1 MKLKVI
7 AYKYFKV
14 FLVRNKTLEEQLDE
28 AYCCVVFGNST
39 AGVHSLLRGV
49 PIIALSEGK
58 LYKSVTNTIE
68 NIENLDYEVD
78 LTNWKNGLGY
88 SMWQVSELRVRRS
101 MELHP
106 EITYFNWYE
115 LISKARKDQSAIL
128 ILTFAQTKL
137 YNPYTTKG
145 LMKALNINHIP
156 VHLFSTGLLEQKKD
170 KLICNYKTQ
179 EPMSY
184 FKNP

>member
-1 MKLKVI
+1 
-7 AYKYFKV
+7 
-14 FLVRNKTLEEQLDE
+14 
-28 AYCCVVFGNST
+28 
-39 AGVHSLLRGV
+39 
-49 PIIALSEGK
+49 
-58 LYKSVTNTIE
+58 
-68 NIENLDYEVD
+68 
-78 LTNWKNGLGY
+78 
-88 SMWQVSELRVRRS
+88 
-101 MELHP
+101 MELYTC
-106 EITYFNWYE
+106 ITYFNWYE
-115 LISKARKDQSAIL
+115 LVSKARKDQSAIL

-184 FKNP
+184 FRNPWFLTHNVSILKKTEYIQMLSMRRISEAQDYIAKNYIRKDLQNPFIKVKGDKIYFPQESSETRKSYT

>member
-1 MKLKVI
+1 
-7 AYKYFKV
+7 
-14 FLVRNKTLEEQLDE
+14 
-28 AYCCVVFGNST
+28 
-39 AGVHSLLRGV
+39 
-49 PIIALSEGK
+49 
-58 LYKSVTNTIE
+58 
-68 NIENLDYEVD
+68 
-78 LTNWKNGLGY
+78 
-88 SMWQVSELRVRRS
+88 

-184 FKNP
+184 FKNPWFLTQNVSVLQNTEYLQMLSMRRISEAQDYIAKNYIRKDLQNPFIKIKGDKIYFPQESSETRKSYT

>member
-1 MKLKVI
+1 
-7 AYKYFKV
+7 
-14 FLVRNKTLEEQLDE
+14 
-28 AYCCVVFGNST
+28 
-39 AGVHSLLRGV
+39 
-49 PIIALSEGK
+49 
-58 LYKSVTNTIE
+58 
-68 NIENLDYEVD
+68 
-78 LTNWKNGLGY
+78 
-88 SMWQVSELRVRRS
+88 

-170 KLICNYKTQ
+170 KLICNSKTQ

-184 FKNP
+184 FKNPWFLTQNVSVLQKTEYLQMLSMRRISEAQDYIAKNYIRKDLQNPFIKIKGDKIYFPQESSETRKSYT

>member
-1 MKLKVI
+1 
-7 AYKYFKV
+7 
-14 FLVRNKTLEEQLDE
+14 
-28 AYCCVVFGNST
+28 
-39 AGVHSLLRGV
+39 
-49 PIIALSEGK
+49 
-58 LYKSVTNTIE
+58 
-68 NIENLDYEVD
+68 
-78 LTNWKNGLGY
+78 
-88 SMWQVSELRVRRS
+88 

-184 FKNP
+184 LRTLGS

>member
-1 MKLKVI
+1 M
-7 AYKYFKV
+7 
-14 FLVRNKTLEEQLDE
+14 D
-28 AYCCVVFGNST
+28 
-39 AGVHSLLRGV
+39 
-49 PIIALSEGK
+49 
-58 LYKSVTNTIE
+58 
-68 NIENLDYEVD
+68 
-78 LTNWKNGLGY
+78 
-88 SMWQVSELRVRRS
+88 
-101 MELHP
+101 
-106 EITYFNWYE
+106 ITYFNWYE
-115 LISKARKDQSAIL
+115 LVSKARKDQSAIL

-184 FKNP
+184 FRNPWFLTQNVSVLKKTEYIQMLSMRRISEAQDYIAKNYIRKDLQNPFIKVKGDKIYFPQESSETRKSYT

>member
-1 MKLKVI
+1 
-7 AYKYFKV
+7 
-14 FLVRNKTLEEQLDE
+14 
-28 AYCCVVFGNST
+28 
-39 AGVHSLLRGV
+39 
-49 PIIALSEGK
+49 
-58 LYKSVTNTIE
+58 
-68 NIENLDYEVD
+68 
-78 LTNWKNGLGY
+78 
-88 SMWQVSELRVRRS
+88 
-101 MELHP
+101 MELHS

-115 LISKARKDQSAIL
+115 LVSKARKDQSAIL

-184 FKNP
+184 FRNPWFLTKNVSVLKKTEYIQMLSMRRISEAQDYIAKNYIRKDLQNPFIKIKGDKIYFPQESSETRKSYT

>member
-1 MKLKVI
+1 
-7 AYKYFKV
+7 
-14 FLVRNKTLEEQLDE
+14 
-28 AYCCVVFGNST
+28 
-39 AGVHSLLRGV
+39 
-49 PIIALSEGK
+49 
-58 LYKSVTNTIE
+58 
-68 NIENLDYEVD
+68 
-78 LTNWKNGLGY
+78 
-88 SMWQVSELRVRRS
+88 

-170 KLICNYKTQ
+170 KLVCNYKTE

-184 FKNP
+184 FKNPWFLTHNVSVLKKTEYLQMLSMRRISESQDYIAKNYIRKDLQNPFIKIKGDKIYFPQESSESRKSYT

>member
-1 MKLKVI
+1 
-7 AYKYFKV
+7 
-14 FLVRNKTLEEQLDE
+14 
-28 AYCCVVFGNST
+28 
-39 AGVHSLLRGV
+39 
-49 PIIALSEGK
+49 
-58 LYKSVTNTIE
+58 
-68 NIENLDYEVD
+68 
-78 LTNWKNGLGY
+78 
-88 SMWQVSELRVRRS
+88 

-184 FKNP
+184 FKNPWFLTQNVSVLQKTDVPDTRRHFFGGKFLMKSEKK

>member
-1 MKLKVI
+1 
-7 AYKYFKV
+7 
-14 FLVRNKTLEEQLDE
+14 
-28 AYCCVVFGNST
+28 
-39 AGVHSLLRGV
+39 
-49 PIIALSEGK
+49 
-58 LYKSVTNTIE
+58 
-68 NIENLDYEVD
+68 
-78 LTNWKNGLGY
+78 
-88 SMWQVSELRVRRS
+88 

-184 FKNP
+184 FKNPWFLTQNVSGLKKTEYLQMLSMRRISEAQDYIAKNYIRKDLQNPFIKIKGDKIYFPQESSETRKSYT

>member
-1 MKLKVI
+1 
-7 AYKYFKV
+7 
-14 FLVRNKTLEEQLDE
+14 
-28 AYCCVVFGNST
+28 
-39 AGVHSLLRGV
+39 
-49 PIIALSEGK
+49 
-58 LYKSVTNTIE
+58 
-68 NIENLDYEVD
+68 
-78 LTNWKNGLGY
+78 
-88 SMWQVSELRVRRS
+88 

-184 FKNP
+184 FKNPWFLTHNVSVLKKTEYIQMLSMRRISEAQDYIAKNYIRKDLQNPFIKIKGDKIYFPQESSETRKSYT

>member
-1 MKLKVI
+1 MGL
-7 AYKYFKV
+7 
-14 FLVRNKTLEEQLDE
+14 
-28 AYCCVVFGNST
+28 
-39 AGVHSLLRGV
+39 HS
-49 PIIALSEGK
+49 
-58 LYKSVTNTIE
+58 
-68 NIENLDYEVD
+68 
-78 LTNWKNGLGY
+78 
-88 SMWQVSELRVRRS
+88 
-101 MELHP
+101 

-115 LISKARKDQSAIL
+115 LVSKARKDQSAIL

-170 KLICNYKTQ
+170 KLVCNYKTE

-184 FKNP
+184 FKNPWFLTHNVSVLKKTEYLQMLSMRRISESQDYIAKNYIRKDLQNPFIKIKGDKIYFPQESSESRKSYT

>member
-1 MKLKVI
+1 M
-7 AYKYFKV
+7 
-14 FLVRNKTLEEQLDE
+14 
-28 AYCCVVFGNST
+28 
-39 AGVHSLLRGV
+39 
-49 PIIALSEGK
+49 
-58 LYKSVTNTIE
+58 
-68 NIENLDYEVD
+68 
-78 LTNWKNGLGY
+78 
-88 SMWQVSELRVRRS
+88 
-101 MELHP
+101 
-106 EITYFNWYE
+106 
-115 LISKARKDQSAIL
+115 SKARKDQSAIL

-184 FKNP
+184 FKNPWFLTQDVSVLKKTEYLQMLSMRRISEAQDYIAKNYIRKDLQNPFIKIKGDKIYFPQESSETRKSYT

>member
-1 MKLKVI
+1 
-7 AYKYFKV
+7 
-14 FLVRNKTLEEQLDE
+14 
-28 AYCCVVFGNST
+28 
-39 AGVHSLLRGV
+39 
-49 PIIALSEGK
+49 
-58 LYKSVTNTIE
+58 
-68 NIENLDYEVD
+68 
-78 LTNWKNGLGY
+78 
-88 SMWQVSELRVRRS
+88 

-170 KLICNYKTQ
+170 KLICNYKTH

-184 FKNP
+184 FKNPWFLTQNVSVLKKTEYLQMLSMRRISEAQDYIAKNYIRKDLQNPFIKIKGDKIYFPQESSETRKSYT